1 MPQAAAAI
9 YRLSVALW
17 AGGMSLFTFIVTP
30 VIFRSRGRDAAGE
43 IVGAIFPYYFRYC
56 LAVIGIALIARIAA
70 GFALAGVRQILGTA
84 LVVVALFLSGWHTF
98 VLAPRIEAVKAQ
110 VASFESVPPEHP
122 ARREF
127 SRLHGISMGV
137 NLAILAA
144 GVVLIL
150 GQETFQR

>member
-17 AGGMSLFTFIVTP
+17 AGGMSLFTFVVTP

-43 IVGAIFPYYFRYC
+43 IVGAIFPHYFRYC

-70 GFALAGVRQILGTA
+70 GFALAGARQIVGTA
-84 LVVVALFLSGWHTF
+84 LVVAALFLSGWHTF
-98 VLAPRIEAVKAQ
+98 VLAPRIEAVQAQ
-110 VASFESVPPEHP
+110 VASLESVPPEHP

-150 GQETFQR
+150 GQETFSS

>member
-17 AGGMSLFTFIVTP
+17 AGGMSLFTFVVTP
-30 VIFRSRGRDAAGE
+30 AIFRSRGRDAAGE
-43 IVGAIFPYYFRYC
+43 IVGAIFPHYFRYC

-70 GFALAGVRQILGTA
+70 GFALAGARQIVGTA
-84 LVVVALFLSGWHTF
+84 LVVAALFLSGWHTF
-98 VLAPRIEAVKAQ
+98 VLAPRIEAVQAQ
-110 VASFESVPPEHP
+110 VASLESVPPEHP

-150 GQETFQR
+150 GQETFSS